1 MVEDLN
7 DQKSLNRWQNLH
19 GVLHDINAPCFVVYR
34 ILRQA
39 HFKKVGLTQDQ
50 NQRNMTLEN
59 LKTLDL

>member
-7 DQKSLNRWQNLH
+7 DQGDLNRWQNLH
-19 GVLHDINAPCFVVYR
+19 EILYGINAPCFVVYR

-39 HFKKVGLTQDQ
+39 HLKEVGLRQDQ